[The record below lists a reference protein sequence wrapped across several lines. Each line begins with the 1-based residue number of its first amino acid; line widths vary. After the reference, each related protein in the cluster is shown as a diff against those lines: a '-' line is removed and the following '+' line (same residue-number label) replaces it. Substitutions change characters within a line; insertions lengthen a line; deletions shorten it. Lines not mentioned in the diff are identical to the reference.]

1 MENINSQ
8 LKIIIQEY
16 DNEEK
21 TGITAVDWL
30 NQQIFLLD
38 LSGLKLSEH
47 QKIGQLVSAIKGEL
61 GTNLK
66 SELIKLHQ
74 DEKRDLTLDDLRKLL
89 MKLTKKSDA
98 EILRT
103 LNGMTIKTDGT
114 VRGFYNEILQLVKT
128 LLKTE
133 GDQELA
139 ENLATRFF
147 QARVL
152 QDSLNFQLSKNKG
165 LALVELAEEIIA
177 IKYQ

>member
-30 NQQIFLLD
+30 NQQIFILD
-38 LSGLKLSEH
+38 LSGLELSEH

-74 DEKRDLTLDDLRKLL
+74 DE
-89 MKLTKKSDA
+89 
-98 EILRT
+98 
-103 LNGMTIKTDGT
+103 
-114 VRGFYNEILQLVKT
+114 
-128 LLKTE
+128 
-133 GDQELA
+133 
-139 ENLATRFF
+139 
-147 QARVL
+147 
-152 QDSLNFQLSKNKG
+152 
-165 LALVELAEEIIA
+165 
-177 IKYQ
+177 